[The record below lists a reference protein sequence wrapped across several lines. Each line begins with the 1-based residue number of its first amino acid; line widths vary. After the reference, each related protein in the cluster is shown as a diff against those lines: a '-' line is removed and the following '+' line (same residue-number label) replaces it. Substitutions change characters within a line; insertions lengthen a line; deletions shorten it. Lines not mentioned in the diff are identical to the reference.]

1 MRKGQAAES
10 ARAAAAEADRE
21 AVASVRQAAEKFS
34 GLTGLS
40 LVIVRNRKLFDR
52 GKAIIGES
60 DGHQHPYT
68 AVEELRCW
76 ILPHTRNHG
85 RVVLTER
92 GELVTVGMHVRIRTR
107 DHTDV
112 VIAEV
117 DLRPTD
123 MRRVFTPPS
132 DMSGRADVYVTH
144 LNHVLAQAFVE
155 HERATQHGSAVLT
168 RALSGRHDTW

>member
-10 ARAAAAEADRE
+10 ARTAAAEADRE

-34 GLTGLS
+34 GLTGLR
-40 LVIVRNRKLFDR
+40 LVVVRDRKLFDR
-52 GKAIIGES
+52 CKAIVGES
-60 DGHQHPYT
+60 DGHQRSYT
-68 AVEELRCW
+68 AVDEMRCW

-85 RVVLTER
+85 RIVLTER
-92 GELVTVGMHVRIRTR
+92 GQLVTVGMHARIRTR

-112 VIAEV
+112 VIAEA

-123 MRRVFTPPS
+123 MRRTFTPS
-132 DMSGRADVYVTH
+132 GDMSGRADVYVTH

-155 HERATQHGSAVLT
+155 YERATQHGSAALT
-168 RALSGRHDTW
+168 RALSGRHDA